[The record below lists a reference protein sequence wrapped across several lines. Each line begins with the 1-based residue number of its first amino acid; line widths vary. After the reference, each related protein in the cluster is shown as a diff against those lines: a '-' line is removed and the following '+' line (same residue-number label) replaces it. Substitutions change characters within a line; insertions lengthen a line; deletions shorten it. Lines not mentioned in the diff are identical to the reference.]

1 MKNVCCFMF
10 KLSSLKL
17 FLGKLDICKMHTR
30 KETELN
36 MLSYKY
42 PGAYKDIYFILFS
55 CIKSWM
61 LNSAEDT
68 ICPFIVIHDN
78 SSGMMFNSYQKPPE
92 LPTRTNSFVEPKTV
106 DPVRTWGSEIEK
118 SQRQGLHSIFSH
130 STLALSVK
138 CNVGEEILEWVV
150 GNIINPGT

>member
-1 MKNVCCFMF
+1 MF

-17 FLGKLDICKMHTR
+17 FLGKLDICKTHTR

-36 MLSYKY
+36 MLSCRY
-42 PGAYKDIYFILFS
+42 PGAYKDIYIILFN

-78 SSGMMFNSYQKPPE
+78 SSGMMFI
-92 LPTRTNSFVEPKTV
+92 
-106 DPVRTWGSEIEK
+106 SEA
-118 SQRQGLHSIFSH
+118 
-130 STLALSVK
+130 T
-138 CNVGEEILEWVV
+138 
-150 GNIINPGT
+150 